1 MVDEKISVK
10 KSTARSAA
18 KSNVLKLNIEG
29 VKSSDIYKIIAAV
42 FVIMEECSQGK
53 LELTEFRNTPE
64 NQDLLQMSFRK
75 SEKYLDL
82 EVMESFRNRLGK
94 LFTVR
99 IPVRD
104 REATLIQIVGKKEY
118 FTGLLQRP
126 HYQSPLTV

>member
-1 MVDEKISVK
+1 MADEKNPVK
-10 KSTARSAA
+10 RSTVRSAS

-29 VKSSDIYKIIAAV
+29 VKSSDIFKIIAAV

-82 EVMESFRNRLGK
+82 EVMESFRSKLGK
-94 LFTVR
+94 QFNVR
-99 IPVRD
+99 VPVRD
-104 REATLIQIVGKKEY
+104 REATLVQIVGKKEY
-118 FTGLLQRP
+118 FTGLLHKP

>member
-1 MVDEKISVK
+1 MADEKISVK

-118 FTGLLQRP
+118 FTGLLQRTQ
-126 HYQSPLTV
+126 YKTPLTV

>member
-29 VKSSDIYKIIAAV
+29 VKSSEIYKIIAAV

-64 NQDLLQMSFRK
+64 NQDQLQMSFRK

-118 FTGLLQRP
+118 FTALLQRTQ
-126 HYQSPLTV
+126 YKTPLTV

>member
-64 NQDLLQMSFRK
+64 NQDQLQMSFRK

>member
-1 MVDEKISVK
+1 MADEKNPVK
-10 KSTARSAA
+10 RSTVRSAS

-118 FTGLLQRP
+118 FTGLLQRTQ
-126 HYQSPLTV
+126 YKTPLTV

>member
-118 FTGLLQRP
+118 FTGLLQRTQ
-126 HYQSPLTV
+126 YKTPLTV

>member
-64 NQDLLQMSFRK
+64 NQDQLQMSFRK

-118 FTGLLQRP
+118 FTGLLQRTQ
-126 HYQSPLTV
+126 YKTPLTV